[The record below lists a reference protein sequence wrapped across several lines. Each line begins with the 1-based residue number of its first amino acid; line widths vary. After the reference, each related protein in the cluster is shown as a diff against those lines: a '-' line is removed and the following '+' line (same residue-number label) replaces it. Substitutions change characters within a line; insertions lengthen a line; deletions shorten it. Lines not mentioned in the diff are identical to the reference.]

1 MVRLAANVVL
11 TGIAIALLGI
21 LVLLSTS
28 VDEDARRR
36 ADFNLRQ
43 LRDIG
48 AAVEREALN
57 ARNLKVDN
65 GAALR
70 ALRADLHTSTEAIG
84 RDLRLLFPTDPEL
97 SRRIRTGSETA
108 FNSIDSRRPDLADSA
123 LLSRKFAELDQ
134 STRRLGDRIDTFEQN
149 QTRYLQAHQRV
160 AADSRALVQ
169 RLRERGQ
176 RSVADSVF
184 RGAAQ
189 VLERAD
195 RGGESDLAQIET
207 IANRLAAATKIRS
220 LDERARF
227 LALIESMRVLV
238 PARRAVENNLSD
250 IVSGRF
256 QQQVSSLRE
265 LMTRDT
271 LYRLTTVNDSRVL
284 LNVYTVLLLV
294 VLGYFG
300 IRLQRSYRALNRS
313 HADLADANTSLEAR
327 VSARTAD
334 LERAYE
340 ELKESQ
346 VQLVQAEKMSSLG
359 QLVAGIV
366 HEINTPLLYVLNNA
380 TMTAENVEELRGCV
394 TSAAQLGALAKAR
407 GVDAPAVRAA
417 VNELAE
423 SIDEAA
429 VTETIDEIVALTQ
442 DNTDGLNQISELI
455 QSLKDF
461 SRLDRATEDLFDVR
475 EGIDKTLLITKNLL
489 KYGITVEKHYA
500 DVPQILCA
508 PSRINQV
515 FINLVTNA
523 VQAMDGKGTLSIT
536 TSARD
541 GWVDICVQDTG
552 CGIAPENLGKIMD
565 PFFTTKPVG
574 QGTGLGLSIVR
585 RIVDEH
591 GGRITVDSAVGVG
604 TAITISLPV
613 DRGVD
618 SIDDDAREAA

>member
-11 TGIAIALLGI
+11 TGMAIALLGI

-28 VDEDARRR
+28 VDDGARRR
-36 ADFNLRQ
+36 ADLNLRQ

-70 ALRADLHTSTEAIG
+70 ALRADLHTSTETIG
-84 RDLRLLFPTDPEL
+84 RDLRLLFPTDPDL
-97 SRRIRTGSETA
+97 SRRIRAGAEAA
-108 FNSIDSRRPDLADSA
+108 FNSIDSRHPDFADSQ
-123 LLSRKFAELDQ
+123 LLARKFAELNQ
-134 STRRLGDRIDTFEQN
+134 STARLVDRIDTFEQN

-160 AADSRALVQ
+160 SADSRALVQ

-176 RSVADSVF
+176 QSAADTLF
-184 RGAAQ
+184 RGTAQ
-189 VLERAD
+189 VLERAE
-195 RGGESDLAQIET
+195 RGSESDLAQIET
-207 IANRLAAATKIRS
+207 IANRLATGIKLRS
-220 LDERARF
+220 LDERGRF
-227 LALIESMRVLV
+227 LELVENMRVLT
-238 PARRAVENNLSD
+238 PARRAVENNLTD

-265 LMTRDT
+265 LVTRDT

-300 IRLQRSYRALNRS
+300 FRLQRSYRALNRS

-327 VSARTAD
+327 VGARTAD

-394 TSAAQLGALAKAR
+394 TAAAELGALAKDHGA
-407 GVDAPAVRAA
+407 GSPAVQAA

-423 SIDEAA
+423 STDVAE

-442 DNTDGLNQISELI
+442 DNTDGLHQISELI

-461 SRLDRATEDLFDVR
+461 SRLDRAAEDRFDVR

-489 KYGITVEKHYA
+489 KYGVTVEKHFA

-523 VQAMDGKGTLSIT
+523 VQAMDGNGTLTIT

-541 GWVDICVQDTG
+541 GWVDVCVQDTG
-552 CGIAPENLGKIMD
+552 CGIAPEHIDKIMD

-585 RIVDEH
+585 KIVDEH
-591 GGRITVDSAVGVG
+591 GGHITVDSAVGVG
-604 TAITISLPV
+604 TSIAISLPV

-618 SIDDDAREAA
+618 SVDSDAREAA